1 MNTTNPFD
9 FSQIFA
15 KFNPEEIAKQFQ
27 GTANVDFES
36 IKEAQNKNMELLINT
51 NKAIAE
57 GSRSLMERQIA
68 MMQEAMG
75 EAVKATQDIQQSGSP
90 EDISKKQVEMLQ
102 LAYETAI
109 KNSKEISEMAK
120 DLQDQVAEKVNT
132 RVVESLKEIKD
143 VLEKAK

>member
-9 FSQIFA
+9 FSQVFA
-15 KFNPEEIAKQFQ
+15 KFKPEEFAKQFQ
-27 GTANVDFES
+27 GTCNIDFDS
-36 IKEAQNKNMELLINT
+36 LKEAQSKNMELLINT

-57 GSRSLMERQIA
+57 GSRSLMEKQVS

-75 EAVKATQDIQQSGSP
+75 EAVKATQEIQQSGSP
-90 EDISKKQVEMLQ
+90 EDVSRKQIEMLQ

-120 DLQDQVAEKVNT
+120 NLQDQVSEKVNS
-132 RVVESLKEIKD
+132 RVGESLQEIKD
-143 VLEKAK
+143 ILAKAK